1 MQIWKKHWLKILP
14 LLLFAPAVVTI
25 VTFLLGS
32 KHLAVQILFDVS
44 VLIDAGTIVAFNSAM
59 LPMTPLARRREGI
72 VSWGVW
78 RKQPGDSSLEISV
91 LSQIRTGLHTDQN
104 VFLFAGFILVV
115 SLTEFSFGML
125 QALVLALGIFLA
137 LFIRVY
143 PYSKS

>member
-14 LLLFAPAVVTI
+14 LLLFAPAVVVI
-25 VTFLLGS
+25 VTMLFGS
-32 KHLAVQILFDVS
+32 KHLAAQILFDVS
-44 VLIDAGTIVAFNSAM
+44 VLIDAIIVVAFNSAM

-78 RKQPGDSSLEISV
+78 RKQPGDPSGEFGVIR
-91 LSQIRTGLHTDQN
+91 QIRTGLHTDQN

-115 SLTEFSFGML
+115 SLTEFRFGML
-125 QALVLALGIFLA
+125 QALVLAFGIFLA